1 MQRTKRN
8 AEYNK
13 INPAAHCG
21 KIVNQINK
29 TDMKKTISILSMV
42 VLALASQAQGIYNS
56 DARIVSQ
63 SGTYWVVSGG
73 NIALTSESATNLA
86 SVANLKIESGATLTL
101 TSASFLTVAGALQNS
116 GTLAGPSGSTVT
128 LSGSSAQAITGAGAS
143 TFGNLTLNNTNGL
156 TLTDAGITVNGALDF
171 TSGILTTGT
180 NTATIGSAGS
190 ITNASTAKYVHGKL
204 AQTFNTTGSKVFPI
218 GKGGNYRPVTF
229 NYTALTGTSV
239 VTAEQTES
247 AMSGTMPA
255 NTVLLTAGRYWTI
268 SQTGGTNLQ
277 YFVSLDATDY
287 TATNTVKLLKK
298 DGTILS
304 YATTTPN
311 YTNTAVLAS
320 LGDFALGEL
329 TCLLST
335 GPAPKVADLVVTA
348 TAGATIKWYTAET
361 AGDLLASS
369 TPLTTATD
377 YWASQTVNGV
387 ESTGRFKVTATI
399 NPCYITITTVEAGSI
414 NSTTASSGGTISNNC
429 GGTVTASGVC
439 WSTSTAPIATGN
451 HTSDGATSGSFTS
464 SITGLTLG
472 ATYYVRAYATN
483 DSGTAYG
490 DEVSF
495 TTATPVLPSV
505 GQSYQGGVLAY
516 VLVSGDPGYSASV
529 QHGLIAAPSDQ
540 STGSSAEWGC
550 SGTAISGAVG
560 TAIGT
565 GKQNTI
571 DIMAAETGCA
581 TAGIAARLCGD
592 LVLGGFSDWYL
603 PSRDELR
610 KLCLNKTAIGG
621 FAADT
626 YWSSSQGDAN
636 SAWYNFFPNDY
647 EVSNIKSGAHYVRA
661 VRAF

>member
-1 MQRTKRN
+1 MK
-8 AEYNK
+8 
-13 INPAAHCG
+13 
-21 KIVNQINK
+21 QIAL
-29 TDMKKTISILSMV
+29 ILSLV
-42 VLALASQAQGIYNS
+42 ILGISSRAQGIYNNG
-56 DARIVSQ
+56 ARIVSET
-63 SGTYWVVSGG
+63 GTSWVISGG
-73 NIALTSESATNLA
+73 NITLTSESATNLA

-101 TSASFLTVAGALQNS
+101 TSVSFLTVSGTLQNS
-116 GTLAGPSGSTVT
+116 GTLTGPSGSTVT
-128 LSGSSAQAITGAGAS
+128 LSGSSAQAITGAGTS

-156 TLTDAGITVNGALDF
+156 TLSDAGITVNGTLDLAN
-171 TSGILTTGT
+171 GILTTGA
-180 NTATIGSAGS
+180 NTATLGSSGS
-190 ITNASTAKYVHGKL
+190 ITNASSSKYVNGKL
-204 AQTFNTTGSKVFPI
+204 AQTFSTTGSKVFPV
-218 GKGGNYRPVTF
+218 GKGGNYRPLTF
-229 NYTALTGTSV
+229 NYTAVTGTSV

-255 NTVLLTAGRYWTI
+255 NTVLLTTSRYWTI

-311 YTNTAVLAS
+311 YTNAAALTS

-399 NPCYITITTVEAGSI
+399 NPCYITITTVAAGSI
-414 NSTTASSGGTISNNC
+414 NATTASSGGTISNNC

-464 SITGLTLG
+464 NITGLTLG
-472 ATYYVRAYATN
+472 ASYYVRAYATN
-483 DSGTAYG
+483 SSGTAYG
-490 DEVSF
+490 NEVSF
-495 TTATPVLPSV
+495 TTAIPVLPSV

-529 QHGLIAAPSDQ
+529 QHGLIAATADQ
-540 STGSSAEWGC
+540 STGIIWAVGAYQSTSV
-550 SGTAISGAVG
+550 SGTVATLGSGAANTDKIIAQNGAG
-560 TAIGT
+560 TTYAAGLARAYT
-565 GKQNTI
+565 GR
-571 DIMAAETGCA
+571 E
-581 TAGIAARLCGD
+581 
-592 LVLGGFSDWYL
+592 S
-603 PSRDELR
+603 LR
-610 KLCLNKTAIGG
+610 R
-621 FAADT
+621 
-626 YWSSSQGDAN
+626 
-636 SAWYNFFPNDY
+636 
-647 EVSNIKSGAHYVRA
+647 VRA
-661 VRAF
+661 VYARPLVVSIFDV

>member
-1 MQRTKRN
+1 
-8 AEYNK
+8 
-13 INPAAHCG
+13 
-21 KIVNQINK
+21 
-29 TDMKKTISILSMV
+29 MKNIQFVTIAIFLF
-42 VLALASQAQGIYNS
+42 LNSQAQGIYN
-56 DARIVSQ
+56 DGARIVSQ

-73 NIALTSESATNLA
+73 NITLTSTSATNLA

-101 TSASFLTVAGALQNS
+101 TSASFLTVGGALQNS
-116 GTLAGPSGSTVT
+116 GTLSGPSGSTVM
-128 LSGSSAQAITGAGAS
+128 LSGASAQAITGAGAS

-156 TLTDAGITVNGALDF
+156 TLTDAGITVNGVLDLAN
-171 TSGILTTGT
+171 GIITTGA

-190 ITNASTAKYVHGKL
+190 ITNASSAKYVNGKL
-204 AQTFNTTGSKVFPI
+204 AQTFAATGTKTFPV
-218 GKGGNYRPVTF
+218 GKGGNYRPLSF
-229 NYTALTGTSV
+229 NYSALTGTSV

-247 AMSGTMPA
+247 ALSGTMPA
-255 NTVLLTAGRYWTI
+255 NTVLLTTDRYWTI

-311 YTNTAVLAS
+311 YTNAAALTS
-320 LGDFALGEL
+320 LGDFAVGEL

-348 TAGATIKWYTAET
+348 TADATIKWYTAET
-361 AGDLLASS
+361 DGDLLASS

-387 ESTGRFKVTATI
+387 ESPGRFKVTVTL
-399 NPCYITITTVEAGSI
+399 NQCYISLATATTGSI
-414 NSTTASSGGTISNNC
+414 NASTASSGGTISNNC

-451 HTSDGATSGSFTS
+451 HTSDGATSGSFAS

-490 DEVSF
+490 NEVSF

-516 VLVSGDPGYSASV
+516 VLVSGDPGYIAGET
-529 QHGLIAAPSDQ
+529 HGLIAAPSDQ
-540 STGSSAEWGC
+540 STGSNVVWGC
-550 SGTAISGAVG
+550 SGTAISGANG

-565 GKQNTI
+565 GMQNTI
-571 DIMAAETGCA
+571 DIMAGCA

-592 LVLGGFSDWYL
+592 LVLGGYSDWYL
-603 PSRDELR
+603 PSIYE
-610 KLCLNKTAIGG
+610 LNKLRLNSTAIGG

-626 YWSSSQGDAN
+626 YWSSSEGDASN
-636 SAWYNFFPNDY
+636 AWYNYFPNDY
-647 EVSNIKSGAHYVRA
+647 QVSNIKSGAHYVRA
-661 VRAF
+661 VRSF

>member
-1 MQRTKRN
+1 
-8 AEYNK
+8 
-13 INPAAHCG
+13 
-21 KIVNQINK
+21 
-29 TDMKKTISILSMV
+29 MKNIQFVTIAIFLF
-42 VLALASQAQGIYNS
+42 LNSQAQGIYN
-56 DARIVSQ
+56 DGARIVSQ

-73 NIALTSESATNLA
+73 NITLTSTSATNLA

-101 TSASFLTVAGALQNS
+101 TSASFLTVGGALQNS
-116 GTLAGPSGSTVT
+116 GTLSGPSGSTVM
-128 LSGSSAQAITGAGAS
+128 LSGASAQAITGAGAS

-156 TLTDAGITVNGALDF
+156 TLTDAGITVNGVLDLAN
-171 TSGILTTGT
+171 GIITTGA

-190 ITNASTAKYVHGKL
+190 ITNASSAKYVNGKL
-204 AQTFNTTGSKVFPI
+204 AQTFVATGTKTFPV
-218 GKGGNYRPVTF
+218 GKGGNYRPLSF
-229 NYTALTGTSV
+229 NYSALTGTSV

-247 AMSGTMPA
+247 ALSGTMPA
-255 NTVLLTAGRYWTI
+255 NTVLLTTDRYWTI

-311 YTNTAVLAS
+311 YTNAAALTS
-320 LGDFALGEL
+320 LGDFAVGEL

-348 TAGATIKWYTAET
+348 TADATIKWYTAET
-361 AGDLLASS
+361 DGDLLASS

-387 ESTGRFKVTATI
+387 ESPGRFKVTVTL
-399 NPCYITITTVEAGSI
+399 NQCYISLATATTGSI
-414 NSTTASSGGTISNNC
+414 NASTASSGGTISNNC

-451 HTSDGATSGSFTS
+451 HTSDGATSGSFAS

-490 DEVSF
+490 NEVSF

-516 VLVSGDPGYSASV
+516 VLVSGDPGYIAGET
-529 QHGLIAAPSDQ
+529 HGLIAAPSDQ
-540 STGSSAEWGC
+540 STGSNVVWGC
-550 SGTAISGAVG
+550 SGTAISGANG

-565 GKQNTI
+565 GMQNTI
-571 DIMAAETGCA
+571 DIMAGCA

-592 LVLGGFSDWYL
+592 LVLGGYSDWYL
-603 PSRDELR
+603 PSIYE
-610 KLCLNKTAIGG
+610 LNKLRLNSTAIGG

-626 YWSSSQGDAN
+626 YWSSSEGDASN
-636 SAWYNFFPNDY
+636 AWYNYFPNDY
-647 EVSNIKSGAHYVRA
+647 QVSNIKSGAHYVRA
-661 VRAF
+661 VRSF

>member
-636 SAWYNFFPNDY
+636 SAWYNYFPNDY
-647 EVSNIKSGAHYVRA
+647 QVSNIKSGAHYVRA
-661 VRAF
+661 VRSF

>member
-63 SGTYWVVSGG
+63 SGTYWVISGG
-73 NIALTSESATNLA
+73 NITLNSASATNLA

-171 TSGILTTGT
+171 TSGILTTGA
-180 NTATIGSAGS
+180 NTATIGSTGS
-190 ITNASTAKYVHGKL
+190 ITNASSAKYVDGKL
-204 AQTFNTTGSKVFPI
+204 AHTFAATGTKTFPV

-247 AMSGTMPA
+247 GMTGTMPA
-255 NTVLLTAGRYWTI
+255 NTVLLTTGRYWTI

-311 YTNTAVLAS
+311 YTNAAALTS

-399 NPCYITITTVEAGSI
+399 NDCYITITTVAAGSI
-414 NSTTASSGGTISNNC
+414 NATTASSGGTISNNC

-439 WSTSTAPIATGN
+439 WSTTTGPIATGN

-550 SGTAISGAVG
+550 YGTTISGAVG

-636 SAWYNFFPNDY
+636 SAWYNYFPNDY
-647 EVSNIKSGAHYVRA
+647 QVSNIKSGAHYVRA